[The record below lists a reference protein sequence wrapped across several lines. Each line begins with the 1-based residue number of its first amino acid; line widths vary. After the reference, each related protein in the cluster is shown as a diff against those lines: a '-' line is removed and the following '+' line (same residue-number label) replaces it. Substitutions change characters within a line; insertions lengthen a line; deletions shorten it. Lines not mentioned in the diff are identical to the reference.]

1 MNVRNNKKI
10 KSDLKKGEFQSFDNA
25 LVGEPASTLIGCFH
39 ISANRQDAYIDFK
52 SCRNCC
58 AHGNH
63 KFTKVAEDNYN
74 LIKSLKR
81 EDCGIKEVPKI
92 VKTIKGMPVKLILRG
107 VAGFFDVLIRIIKHY
122 DIVVADKIAVDEELK
137 KRWVTIPYQPIPV
150 EVQKRITQARY
161 EKKRNY
167 SIRFHLKSVHMY
179 APHVNKT
186 DDVYLFL
193 SNNLLLV

>member
-1 MNVRNNKKI
+1 MDKKDYDISNLAITEADTI
-10 KSDLKKGEFQSFDNA
+10 KEKSPWKTIVIYTILGFLWILFSDRFVDLFADSHETYKLMQSYKGVFYVVVTAVILF
-25 LVGEPASTLIGCFH
+25 
-39 ISANRQDAYIDFK
+39 Y
-52 SCRNCC
+52 
-58 AHGNH
+58 
-63 KFTKVAEDNYN
+63 
-74 LIKSLKR
+74 LIKYNYS
-81 EDCGIKEVPKI
+81 KI
-92 VKTIKGMPVKLILRG
+92 MKLTNDISEKNEEL
-107 VAGFFDVLIRIIKHY
+107 VSFSEELI
-122 DIVVADKIAVDEELK
+122 AMDEELK